1 MTMMTSLL
9 RLIVSL
15 PVRAWRALRRP
26 SSAELSA
33 ADMRSPPPAEPS
45 GTGWNARLL

>member
-15 PVRAWRALRRP
+15 PVRAWRALRRS
-26 SSAELSA
+26 SSAELPA
-33 ADMRSPPPAEPS
+33 ADMRSPPPAKPS